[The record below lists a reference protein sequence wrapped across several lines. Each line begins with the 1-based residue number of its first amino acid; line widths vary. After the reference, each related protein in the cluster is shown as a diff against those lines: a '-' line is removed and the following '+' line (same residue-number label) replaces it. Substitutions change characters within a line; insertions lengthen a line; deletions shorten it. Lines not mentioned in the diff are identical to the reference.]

1 MMQRPRAAA
10 VVPNLPAVR
19 PSVAIALGGGAARGL
34 GHIPCLEALDELG
47 LRPKLVAGTSIG
59 AIIGVCYAAG
69 MSGREIR
76 GYASKLFQSRGE
88 FMRRLAH
95 RWPGSLYSLWNP
107 LTPAILNGETLLEIL
122 LPEGLPRM
130 LEKLELPFL
139 AVSTDFYGEEQV
151 IFSVGP
157 LLPAIAAS
165 SALPGLLKPVEFDGR
180 VLIDGGFVNPTPFD
194 VLTGKA
200 DIVIAIDV
208 TGGTQRARNRRAK
221 NPKAQKLP
229 NSFDTWI
236 GAAQITLRSIQRE
249 KLKNTAP
256 DILIR
261 PEVAD
266 FGILDFFK
274 IEEILKAAEP
284 AKDELKRQLEQAL
297 SAKISA

>member
-1 MMQRPRAAA
+1 MPKRAQ
-10 VVPNLPAVR
+10 VELPNQPAVR

-34 GHIPCLEALDELG
+34 AHIACLEALDELG
-47 LRPKLVAGTSIG
+47 LSPKLIAGTSIG

-76 GYASKLFQSRGE
+76 KHASQLFHSRAD
-88 FMRRLAH
+88 FMRRLAQ
-95 RWPGSLYSLWNP
+95 RWPGSIYSLWNP

-122 LPEGLPRM
+122 LPDGLPRD
-130 LEKLELPFL
+130 LKTLTIPFQ
-139 AVSTDFYGEEQV
+139 AISTDFYGEEQV
-151 IFSVGP
+151 IFSEGP
-157 LLPAIAAS
+157 LTPAIAAS
-165 SALPGLLKPVEFDGR
+165 SALPGLLKPVEIDGR

-200 DIVIAIDV
+200 DIVVAIDV

-221 NPKAQKLP
+221 SAAKLP
-229 NSFDTWI
+229 NSFDTWV
-236 GAAQITLRSIQRE
+236 GAAQITLRSIQAE
-249 KLKNTAP
+249 KLKNQAP
-256 DILIR
+256 DILVR

-284 AKDELKRQLEQAL
+284 AKDELKRQLEKSL
-297 SAKISA
+297 TAKISA